1 VIPFRSSGGGLDI
14 PVKAV
19 PRSSRDRVAGEIGGR
34 LKVCVAAAPE
44 KGRANERVAE
54 TVASFFGVAPSMAR
68 VVAGASTPFKTV
80 RVTGLSED
88 EARARIEAGT
98 AK

>member
-1 VIPFRSSGGGLDI
+1 MIPFRASAGGVDI

-54 TVASFFGVAPSMAR
+54 TVAAFFGLPRSMAE
-68 VVAGASTPFKTV
+68 VVAGLSTPLKTV
-80 RVTGLSED
+80 RLRGLSPD
-88 EARARIEAGT
+88 RARERLASGID
-98 AK
+98 K